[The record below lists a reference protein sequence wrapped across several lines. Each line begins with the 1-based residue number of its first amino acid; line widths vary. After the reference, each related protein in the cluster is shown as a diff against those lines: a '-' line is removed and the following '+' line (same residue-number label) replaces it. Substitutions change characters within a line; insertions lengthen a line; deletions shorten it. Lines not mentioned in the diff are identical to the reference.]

1 MLSVYR
7 VNASLTVVES
17 EFFTSTVIYDAVE
30 MMQGNGLNRN
40 AYSHPSHGEFPTK

>member
-7 VNASLTVVES
+7 VNASLTVAES
-17 EFFTSTVIYDAVE
+17 GIFTPMALAE

-40 AYSHPSHGEFPTK
+40 TYSHPNHGEFPTK